1 MRYLTHHIRTPHAD
15 ARLGLLLA
23 FIAGGIN
30 AGGALAI
37 GRYTSHMTGF
47 LSTLADEAMVG
58 RAELAW
64 VALLAIVS
72 FFTGTVMAALLVN
85 YSRQTRPHH
94 QWALP
99 LFLEGLLITAFGL
112 YGTCLPQ
119 SLQVPAMGMMLL
131 CGIMGLQ
138 NATLTKIAPSP
149 IRTTHVTGM
158 FTDLGIEIGRWLF
171 ATLWPRLRRETSVLP
186 LPQANMPKARTLAGL
201 IGSFFTGGLVGALG
215 FSFAGLGFAF
225 PFAAILLALTWPT
238 VRGRA
243 ALETL

>member
-1 MRYLTHHIRTPHAD
+1 MRHLTHHVRTPMAD

-47 LSTLADEAMVG
+47 LSTLADEVTVG
-58 RAELAW
+58 RAEIAWIAVLA
-64 VALLAIVS
+64 LVS
-72 FFTGTVMAALLVN
+72 FFAGTILAAVLVN
-85 YSRQTRPHH
+85 YSRQTRPHR

-99 LFLEGLLITAFGL
+99 LFLEGLLIAAFGI

-119 SLQVPAMGMMLL
+119 SLQYPAMGMMLL

-138 NATLTKIAPSP
+138 NATITKIAPSP

-158 FTDLGIEIGRWLF
+158 FTDLGIEVGRWLF
-171 ATLWPRLRRETSVLP
+171 AKLWPLVRQETSVLP
-186 LPQANMPKARTLAGL
+186 LPDANIAKARALAGL
-201 IGSFFTGGLVGALG
+201 ISSFFIGGLVGAFG

-225 PFAAILLALTWPT
+225 PFAAILVALTWPT
-238 VRGRA
+238 VRTKA
-243 ALETL
+243 EIA

>member
-1 MRYLTHHIRTPHAD
+1 MRHLTHHVRTPMAD

-47 LSTLADEAMVG
+47 LSTLADEVTVG
-58 RAELAW
+58 RAEMAWIAALA
-64 VALLAIVS
+64 LVS
-72 FFTGTVMAALLVN
+72 FFGGTILAAVLVN
-85 YSRQTRPHH
+85 YSRQTRPHR

-99 LFLEGLLITAFGL
+99 LFLEGLLIAAFGM
-112 YGTCLPQ
+112 YGTCLPTT
-119 SLQVPAMGMMLL
+119 LQYPAMGMMLL

-138 NATLTKIAPSP
+138 NATITKIAPSP

-158 FTDLGIEIGRWLF
+158 FTDLGIEVGRWLF
-171 ATLWPRLRRETSVLP
+171 VKLWPLVRKEASVLP
-186 LPQANMPKARTLAGL
+186 LPDVNAAKARALASL
-201 IGSFFTGGLVGALG
+201 IAGFFTGGLVGALG

-225 PFAAILLALTWPT
+225 PFAAMLLALTWPGIGNKA
-238 VRGRA
+238 V
-243 ALETL
+243 LS

>member
-1 MRYLTHHIRTPHAD
+1 MRYLIHPVRTPVAD

-47 LSTLADEAMVG
+47 LSTLADEVTVG
-58 RAELAW
+58 RAEIAWIAFLA
-64 VALLAIVS
+64 LAS
-72 FFTGTVMAALLVN
+72 FLSGTITASLLVN

-99 LFLEGLLITAFGL
+99 LFLEGLLITAFGV
-112 YGTCLPQ
+112 YGTCLPE
-119 SLQVPAMGMMLL
+119 SLQYPTMGMMLL

-138 NATLTKIAPSP
+138 NATITKVAVSP

-158 FTDLGIEIGRWLF
+158 MTDFGIELGRWLF
-171 ATLWPRLRRETSVLP
+171 KVVWPRVRTHTGNEP
-186 LPQANMPKARTLAGL
+186 LPEPNLPKICTLGGL
-201 IGSFFTGGLVGALG
+201 IGSFFVGGLVGAFG

-225 PFAAILLALTWPT
+225 PFAAILLALTVP
-238 VRGRA
+238 VLRNPS
-243 ALETL
+243 

>member
-1 MRYLTHHIRTPHAD
+1 MHHLTHPTRTPQTD
-15 ARLGLLLA
+15 LRLGLLLT

-47 LSTLADEAMVG
+47 LSTLADEITVG
-58 RAELAW
+58 RSDIAAIA
-64 VALLAIVS
+64 VLAILS
-72 FFTGTVMAALLVN
+72 FLGGAVFASLLVN
-85 YSRQTRPHH
+85 YSRQTSPHR

-138 NATLTKIAPSP
+138 NATISKLSQARL
-149 IRTTHVTGM
+149 RTTHVTGM
-158 FTDLGIEIGRWLF
+158 FTDLGLELGRGLF
-171 ATLWPRLRRETSVLP
+171 ALVWPRLRREPTVLP
-186 LPQANMPKARTLAGL
+186 LPQADLPKARLLASLIGCFFAGGVVGAYGFSLAGP
-201 IGSFFTGGLVGALG
+201 
-215 FSFAGLGFAF
+215 GFAF
-225 PFAAILLALTWPT
+225 PFAALLLALTWP
-238 VRGRA
+238 VLRHQSR
-243 ALETL
+243 L